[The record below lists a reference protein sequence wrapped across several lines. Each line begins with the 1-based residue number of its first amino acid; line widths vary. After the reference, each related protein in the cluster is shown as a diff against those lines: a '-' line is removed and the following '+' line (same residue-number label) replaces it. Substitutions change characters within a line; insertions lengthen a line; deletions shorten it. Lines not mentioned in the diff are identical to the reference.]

1 MAELTAGI
9 ARVVDAMVKGKSELD
24 AAAAKQVADALSKNF
39 KLKGGEVAILRM
51 SEGGRQL
58 EFLVPVELSKIG
70 TIPMTSNTALSVR
83 TVRERRPDVIN
94 NFSNV
99 KHHTVFEA
107 VSFVK
112 GAGNEPIQKIMSV
125 PILVNK
131 KSTGVIQV
139 SRKGKTGAMA
149 GPDFSKKDMQE
160 LTQVATALSPCFKIE

>member
-9 ARVVDAMVKGKSELD
+9 ARVVDAMVRDKSELD
-24 AAAAKQVADALSKNF
+24 TTAAKQVADALTKNF

-51 SEGGRQL
+51 SAGGRQL
-58 EFLVPVELSKIG
+58 EFLVPEELSKIG
-70 TIPMTSNTALSVR
+70 TIPMTSTTALAVR
-83 TVRERRPDVIN
+83 TARERQPDLIN

-107 VSFVK
+107 VAFVK

-125 PILVNK
+125 PILAGK
-131 KSTGVIQV
+131 KSTGVIQI
-139 SRKGKTGAMA
+139 SRKGTTGAMA

-160 LTQVATALSPCFKIE
+160 LTQVATALSPCFKNE